1 MADATARGTRWAR
14 PASADAGRPDHRF
27 DAGQLRTDAG
37 RGVRR
42 SRFYLRPVLRFDVLL
57 AGLLGALTL
66 VVHDIGYMFSQPYWT
81 DEGWVAISTRLPL
94 HDLFRVSASTPI
106 GFSLLLRLV
115 VVGGPERLRLVPLL
129 FSIATVI
136 AAYVIGRSLPWRGLL
151 LARISGALAAVAV
164 LLSRS
169 SLQRGDLKQYTAD
182 AFVALAVL
190 SMVSMLERQWSRRLL
205 VKLGVVVVAG
215 FLFSSSAAFV
225 GAAAFASLLGVAV
238 LRRRWS
244 RVVETTVVGGGSGVG
259 LGVVFLL
266 FYRQGTPPGLTDFW
280 SAYYIPVAQ
289 GWSASWKFVGTG
301 VKQWAA
307 FVGMGPWPVL
317 AVLFVAGLVTLGRLQ
332 RPASALFPAV
342 LVIEML
348 VLGAARQYPLFDGR
362 TSHFLSTVLAVTAAV
377 GVAGI
382 CALVARFGRTAPV
395 LAAVLAVAAMLVNP
409 DVRSVIR
416 HPNIPAEDVRT
427 PALYIAAHLRPGD
440 VVVVNMLSNWGFA
453 YYWPGGTVDYR
464 RVTTN
469 LPQFLAEIPEQPN
482 ILMAADRTPT
492 AIDQVMA
499 RAAALVAARGSGAR
513 VWLVH
518 QHYVAPERDE
528 YVAAIAAHGWR
539 TTSVIRGNLDLLTP
553 LA

>member
-1 MADATARGTRWAR
+1 M
-14 PASADAGRPDHRF
+14 
-27 DAGQLRTDAG
+27 
-37 RGVRR
+37 
-42 SRFYLRPVLRFDVLL
+42 
-57 AGLLGALTL
+57 
-66 VVHDIGYMFSQPYWT
+66 
-81 DEGWVAISTRLPL
+81 
-94 HDLFRVSASTPI
+94 
-106 GFSLLLRLV
+106 
-115 VVGGPERLRLVPLL
+115 
-129 FSIATVI
+129 
-136 AAYVIGRSLPWRGLL
+136 
-151 LARISGALAAVAV
+151 
-164 LLSRS
+164 
-169 SLQRGDLKQYTAD
+169 
-182 AFVALAVL
+182 
-190 SMVSMLERQWSRRLL
+190 
-205 VKLGVVVVAG
+205 
-215 FLFSSSAAFV
+215 
-225 GAAAFASLLGVAV
+225 
-238 LRRRWS
+238 
-244 RVVETTVVGGGSGVG
+244 
-259 LGVVFLL
+259 
-266 FYRQGTPPGLTDFW
+266 
-280 SAYYIPVAQ
+280 AQ

-301 VKQWAA
+301 IEQWAA

-382 CALVARFGRTAPV
+382 CALVARFGRNVPV

-492 AIDQVMA
+492 AIDQGHGPGRGAGCRAWFRRPGLVGPPALCGPRA
-499 RAAALVAARGSGAR
+499 RRVRRGHRGAR
-513 VWLVH
+513 VAHHHRHPRQPRSADSARLSTSG
-518 QHYVAPERDE
+518 QHPE
-528 YVAAIAAHGWR
+528 
-539 TTSVIRGNLDLLTP
+539 
-553 LA
+553 